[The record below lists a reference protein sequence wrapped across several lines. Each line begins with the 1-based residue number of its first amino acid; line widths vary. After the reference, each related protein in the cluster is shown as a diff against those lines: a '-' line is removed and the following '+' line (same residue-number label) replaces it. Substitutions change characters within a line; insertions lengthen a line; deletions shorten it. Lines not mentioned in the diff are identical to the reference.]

1 MTATLF
7 AQVAT
12 LTERVVSL
20 VLAPGT
26 LEDCDVGMR
35 LLSSAYLNTMCVVLH
50 CLSYHCNIHP
60 YSEWIIII
68 NRLTAGVYSLED
80 TLSLW
85 IP

>member
-50 CLSYHCNIHP
+50 CLSYHCNIHS

-68 NRLTAGVYSLED
+68 NQLTAGVYSLED